1 LNPSIIS
8 HIFFTTCRDISAE
21 MQIPSYAV
29 GGWVR
34 DLKLERNCKD
44 IDIVVVGSGIEF
56 AKAVAKRL
64 PPVKTGGNSN
74 SKPKVNYFE
83 NFGTAQFVFDSIDY
97 EFVGA
102 RKESY
107 SRDSRNPIVENGT
120 FEDDISRRDFTIN
133 SLAISLNQENF
144 GELIDLYHGID
155 DLESKIIKTPLD
167 PDITFSDDPL
177 RMMRAVR
184 FASQLGFE
192 IEAKSFEAIQRNAKR
207 LEIISKERIHVELN
221 KILLSPKPSIGLD
234 LMFKAGLLPYVMPEL
249 LLLHG
254 VELYKGKGHKDNF
267 YHTLQV
273 VDNVA
278 EKSDKLWLRWGAL
291 LHDIAK
297 PQTKA
302 FSEENGW
309 SFHGHEVLG
318 TRMAVS
324 IFKALKLPLD
334 KPLEYVRKMI
344 FLHLR
349 PIALTKEEITD
360 SAVRRLLF
368 EAGDDID
375 DLLILCHSDITSKNE
390 AKVARYIANLEKLK
404 LKIKEVEE
412 RDHVKN
418 FQPPISGEL
427 IMKTFNLAPCKEVGL
442 IKNQIKEAILDGEIR
457 NEYEEAYA
465 YMVKVASQVI
475 SI

>member
-1 LNPSIIS
+1 MSLYPKLSVPLN
-8 HIFFTTCRDISAE
+8 HIFFTTCKAISKKLDI
-21 MQIPSYAV
+21 PCYAV

-34 DLKLERNCKD
+34 DNLLGRESKD
-44 IDIVVVGSGIEF
+44 IDVVVVGSGIDF
-56 AKAVAKRL
+56 AKAVAHQLNPKI
-64 PPVKTGGNSN
+64 
-74 SKPKVNYFE
+74 KVNFFA
-83 NFGTAQFVFDSIDY
+83 NFGTAQFIYEGIDY

-107 SRDSRNPIVENGT
+107 ARDSRKPIVENGSL
-120 FEDDISRRDFTIN
+120 EDDISRRDFTIN
-133 SLAISLNQENF
+133 SLAISLNNENF
-144 GELIDLYHGID
+144 GELIDLYQGKNDMDNKLIR
-155 DLESKIIKTPLD
+155 TPLD
-167 PDITFSDDPL
+167 ADITYSDDPL
-177 RMMRAVR
+177 RMLRAIR
-184 FASQLGFE
+184 FASQLNFT
-192 IEAKSFEAIQRNAKR
+192 IEDKSLEAIQRNADR
-207 LEIISKERIHVELN
+207 LKIISKERIHTELN
-221 KILLSPKPSIGLD
+221 KILMSPKPSIGLD
-234 LMFKAGLLPYVMPEL
+234 LLYKTRLLPFVMPEL
-249 LLLHG
+249 ELLHG

-278 EKSDKLWLRWGAL
+278 RQSDNLWLRWGAL

-302 FSEENGW
+302 YSEENGW

-318 TRMAVS
+318 SKMAIH
-324 IFKALKLPLD
+324 IFKTLKLPLD

-375 DLLILCHSDITSKNE
+375 DLLILCQSDITSKNE
-390 AKVARYIANLEKLK
+390 AKVTRYLANLEKLK

-412 RDHVKN
+412 RDHIKN

-427 IMKTFNLAPCKEVGL
+427 IMETYQLKPSKVIGN
-442 IKNQIKEAILDGEIR
+442 IKNHIKEAILEGEIR
-457 NEYEEAYA
+457 NDFQEAMTLMREIAPKYIA
-465 YMVKVASQVI
+465 ENA
-475 SI
+475 